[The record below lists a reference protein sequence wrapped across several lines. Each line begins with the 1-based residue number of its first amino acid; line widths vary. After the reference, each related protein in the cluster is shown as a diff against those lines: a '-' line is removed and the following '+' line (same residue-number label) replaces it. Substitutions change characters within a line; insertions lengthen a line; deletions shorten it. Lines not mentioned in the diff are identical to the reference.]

1 MGPVLGVL
9 DDRYARRATSPRP
22 HLVRTPHFA
31 PDGPQ
36 RPAQTPLGKA
46 GGCHSLARGSQA
58 SNPLTSPPARR
69 STHPGAW
76 LLVLPHHGRER
87 STAGL
92 NAQIHCSPQT
102 ISGRAQSK
110 RRRSIRN
117 GMRACQRRLRWRPA
131 FALWSCP
138 VSVDTVVR
146 LRVLLMRAGAR
157 RRRAGGSRGSNGG
170 VGGCRR
176 PR

>member
-22 HLVRTPHFA
+22 QLVRTPHFA

-131 FALWSCP
+131 FALRMSGGLAW
-138 VSVDTVVR
+138 VVKHLQGEGR
-146 LRVLLMRAGAR
+146 LEAPLTAHGVVY
-157 RRRAGGSRGSNGG
+157 G
-170 VGGCRR
+170 VGSE
-176 PR
+176 